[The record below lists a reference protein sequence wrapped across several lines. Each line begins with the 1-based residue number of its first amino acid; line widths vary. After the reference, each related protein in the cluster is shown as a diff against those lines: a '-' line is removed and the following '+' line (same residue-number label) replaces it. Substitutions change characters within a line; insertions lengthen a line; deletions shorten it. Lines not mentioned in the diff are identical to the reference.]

1 MSAYLID
8 QIPDERLARLMARRC
23 TSRGILVTFADC
35 APYLTTFPL
44 ECDELRH
51 VLARLLTVPGGPLVA
66 HDGTPRRVPLT
77 SLLSF
82 ISYKPFDEL
91 ALDDIGMGTDVCGN
105 EEHLDLAR
113 VKYLV
118 EYEVTRSLERARR
131 QPWWS
136 HAKDLLELA
145 VWHHPVDTMLAGVP
159 AVREDNNNNTQ
170 QGEET

>member
-8 QIPDERLARLMARRC
+8 QIPDERLARLMTRRC
-23 TSRGILVTFADC
+23 ASRGILVTFADC

-51 VLARLLTVPGGPLVA
+51 VLVRLLTVPGGPLVS
-66 HDGTPRRVPLT
+66 HDGTPRRVPRT
-77 SLLSF
+77 RLLWI
-82 ISYKPFDEL
+82 ISYKSFDEL
-91 ALDDIGMGTDVCGN
+91 APDDIGMGTDVCGK

-113 VKYLV
+113 VRYLV
-118 EYEVTRSLERARR
+118 EYEGTRSLERARR

-159 AVREDNNNNTQ
+159 DG
-170 QGEET
+170 GEP

>member
-51 VLARLLTVPGGPLVA
+51 ALVRRLTVPGGPLVY
-66 HDGTPRRVPLT
+66 HDGTPRRVPRT
-77 SLLSF
+77 RLLWI
-82 ISYKPFDEL
+82 ISYKSFDAL
-91 ALDDIGMGTDVCGN
+91 TLDDIGMGTDAFGN
-105 EEHLDLAR
+105 EEHIDLAR
-113 VKYLV
+113 VRYLV
-118 EYEVTRSLERARR
+118 EHEVTCSLERARR

-145 VWHHPVDTMLAGVP
+145 VWHHPVDVMLAGVP
-159 AVREDNNNNTQ
+159 AVREDNNNTQ

>member
-51 VLARLLTVPGGPLVA
+51 VLVRLLTVPGGPMVSL
-66 HDGTPRRVPLT
+66 DGTPRRVPRT
-77 SLLSF
+77 RLLWI
-82 ISYKPFDEL
+82 ISYKSFDEL
-91 ALDDIGMGTDVCGN
+91 APDDIGMGTDGWGN
-105 EEHLDLAR
+105 EEHIDLAR
-113 VKYLV
+113 VRYLV
-118 EYEVTRSLERARR
+118 EHEVTCSLERARR

-136 HAKDLLELA
+136 YAKALLELA
-145 VWHHPVDTMLAGVP
+145 VWHHLVDVMLAGFP
-159 AVREDNNNNTQ
+159 AVREDNNNTQ

>member
-51 VLARLLTVPGGPLVA
+51 VLVKLLTVPGGPMVSL
-66 HDGTPRRVPLT
+66 DGTPRRVPRA
-77 SLLSF
+77 SLLWI
-82 ISYKPFDEL
+82 ISYKPFD
-91 ALDDIGMGTDVCGN
+91 ALTLSDIGLGAEVCGI
-105 EEHLDLAR
+105 EEHIDLAR
-113 VKYLV
+113 VRYLV
-118 EYEVTRSLERARR
+118 EHEVTRSLERAKR

-136 HAKDLLELA
+136 YAKALLELA
-145 VWHHPVDTMLAGVP
+145 VWHHLVDTMLAGIP
-159 AVREDNNNNTQ
+159 DG
-170 QGEET
+170 GEP